1 MNDCKQVL
9 EEYLHLGKAS
19 LKVTNLCSTEQGLNN
34 VVRVMEDFKVSEN
47 CTAEETL
54 CQIEEFF
61 NAD

>member
-1 MNDCKQVL
+1 MSCKETL

-19 LKVTNLCSTEQGLNN
+19 LKVTNICSTEQGFNN
-34 VVRVMEDFKVSEN
+34 VVRVMEDFQKSEE

-54 CQIEEFF
+54 CQMEEFF